1 MKLVLAS
8 KSITRKEIMN
18 RLKLKYDVVTS
29 ELDEISNK
37 TDPRE
42 YVEELSLIKAKE
54 VSNKVSSNDVLI
66 IAADSIIY
74 KDGKRYEKPKDI
86 DEVISNLKELSK
98 TKNQGITGVTIIDK
112 SKDVVETFSC
122 VTDVYFKE
130 IDDKDIKWYIEHE
143 DNLLKKAGY
152 SLEGTMS
159 LFVDK
164 IDGDYYNVLG
174 LPLGKI
180 YSVIKKF
187 GYTLNDFK

>member
-29 ELDEISNK
+29 ELEEISNR

-180 YSVIKKF
+180 YSVIKKL